1 MKQSKLALFSKI
13 TLVSIFLVILAG
25 GVVRMTGS
33 GMGCPDWP
41 KCFDCYIPPTSVD
54 QLPDNYKEIYSAKRE
69 KKINRFAKFLTAL
82 GFENKAQE
90 LLADKSLLEEQDF
103 NPLNTWTE
111 YTNRLSGA
119 LAGMLIFAQMVW
131 LFRKFKK
138 HKAPAILAV
147 LLVFTT
153 GFQAW
158 LGAMVVATQIVPWVL
173 TVHMILAIVMIV
185 IQLHIIK
192 GVAQRPYSRQIPSPF
207 IFYTA
212 LAGVVIMI
220 VQTVLG
226 TQVRQQIDVLQKTVD
241 REFLMAGL
249 VGAFPFH
256 RTMALV
262 LLALGGLL
270 VWKNKTDN
278 INRKAIY
285 GVAGVIFLEAIVGKL
300 FDILGMPV
308 YLQPAHLLLSMLLFT
323 LMYQILITSKLKR

>member
-1 MKQSKLALFSKI
+1 MRQSKLALFSKI
-13 TLVSIFLVILAG
+13 TLASIFLVILAG
-25 GVVRMTGS
+25 GIVRMTGS

-41 KCFDCYIPPTSVD
+41 KCFDCYIPPTSID
-54 QLPDNYKEIYSAKRE
+54 QLPGNYKEIYSEKRE
-69 KKINRFAKFLTAL
+69 KKISRFAKFLVAL
-82 GFENKAQE
+82 GLERKAQE

-111 YTNRLSGA
+111 YANRLSGA
-119 LAGMLIFAQMVW
+119 LAGMLIFAQMIW

-138 HKAPAILAV
+138 YKTSAILSL

-173 TVHMILAIVMIV
+173 TVHMILAIVMLI

-192 GVAQRPYSRQIPSPF
+192 GVAQRPYSRQTPSPF

-212 LAGVVIMI
+212 LAGVALMI

-226 TQVRQQIDVLQKTVD
+226 TQVRQQIDVLQKTID
-241 REFLMAGL
+241 REFLMDGLAG
-249 VGAFPFH
+249 VFPFH

-262 LLALGGLL
+262 LLVLGSLL
-270 VWKNKTDN
+270 VWKNKTDH
-278 INRKAIY
+278 INRKSIY

-300 FDILGMPV
+300 FDLLGMPV
-308 YLQPAHLLLSMLLFT
+308 YLQPTHLLLSMVLFT
-323 LMYQILITSKLKR
+323 LMYQILITTKLKR